1 MFAASYVIVFAF
13 YPHLK
18 LDQEIMEKSYDHSL
32 EELTSLNYLTRE
44 QFSFLDKTKPLKLK
58 DFALVASARRN
69 KIAISAMFSTELK
82 SASDCLLKWFYKKYM
97 KKNLELS
104 NLEKI
109 RYQTLHP
116 IDWKERYMCYMCRF
130 LLKTEI
136 SGIDASETE
145 MSYLEFF
152 IRKEHMFLRNI
163 YSVKEINRSKKLKNL
178 KKYYEAF
185 KLFLKT
191 SSSTQVALITYRDLI
206 KFQVT
211 KNVLI
216 FTINTNQKKKNH

>member
-1 MFAASYVIVFAF
+1 M
-13 YPHLK
+13 
-18 LDQEIMEKSYDHSL
+18 
-32 EELTSLNYLTRE
+32 R
-44 QFSFLDKTKPLKLK
+44 
-58 DFALVASARRN
+58 
-69 KIAISAMFSTELK
+69 
-82 SASDCLLKWFYKKYM
+82 
-97 KKNLELS
+97 
-104 NLEKI
+104 
-109 RYQTLHP
+109 
-116 IDWKERYMCYMCRF
+116 RF
-130 LLKTEI
+130 LLKIEI

-185 KLFLKT
+185 KLFLKI
-191 SSSTQVALITYRDLI
+191 SSSIQVALITYRDLI

-211 KNVLI
+211 KNFLI